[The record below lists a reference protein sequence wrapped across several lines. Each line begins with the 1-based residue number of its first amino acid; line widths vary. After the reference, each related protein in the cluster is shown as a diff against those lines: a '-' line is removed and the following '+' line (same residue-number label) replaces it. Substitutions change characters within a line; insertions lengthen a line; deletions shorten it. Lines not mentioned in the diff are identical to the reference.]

1 MSSTHTPGDETPD
14 DDEIFPFIVDAD
26 TDRGQHI
33 FCQNLLVNLFE
44 PGISPCKTE
53 FPDVKIKRQIIDHY
67 LKDIC
72 NITQQYGIYSIEFTS
87 PNHNNRTY
95 TIQTDDLDLEFSK
108 VFSEYIKSIQYHNSQ
123 RANSIFTNEVFA
135 IIYSYISILE
145 NEIPLTNVSPTE
157 TSKHLRVR
165 HEITLLSS
173 YLNIIKENFTKDDVS
188 QHTKH
193 DLQKILAWFIID
205 YFTHNIDLIAQARK
219 NFRPQNSNDDTAIT
233 EQSDYVWDPEWSHP
247 AFISFPQSI
256 SSQAIGTI
264 SYIRDYV
271 RVIPLTIDAT
281 PLNYNTF
288 LPDTQNN
295 SLNSTVIHNENLNGT
310 RNLTQQD
317 IQTPS
322 HFINE
327 EIVHTT
333 TTQQSISP
341 IRPNLTTPRNT
352 NLSQTQVTLQSTV
365 KPSVAPKYSHMD
377 YQTYRPMKIPSK
389 TRKTFTRNNFADHN
403 YNYTHPSKTNYQPQ
417 RNFNQYTK
425 PRNWDNPTAQYNSK
439 NFQPNPPQD
448 RSENYPFFQ
457 QNKNKKQTSYQ
468 MDYLSS
474 DDDFLQ
480 PDIFA
485 QNTQEYR
492 RQGIQKKCTNHR
504 NFSPQTIDA
513 QHQQPIQQQNPINT
527 QSFQPIQQQNP
538 MTAHSYQPSQM
549 QNEIPLPYY
558 LQQHEITRNQLSNFS
573 QMPNAAES
581 LQMTMNPYLM
591 GGSSIT
597 SNKPLMVFTGTNPE
611 YSVEDYLNAV
621 TANLILNI
629 GPEPINTPLHQNWI
643 HRRTALIQTT
653 LDGAAQK
660 WFSVLPLEIKSNWKR
675 FTQEFS
681 KMFDSERNKQQQR
694 VLCNEIRRLPNE
706 TIKQIAVRIE
716 TLVRKAYSLNTHDY
730 KNTKMTE
737 ILMMTLTPQL
747 RKIAIKKR
755 ASHPSSIRE
764 PDLDFRKLVDKLEQA
779 EITMKLEET
788 ENLKL
793 QYVNRIETTP
803 TNINNIQESETDLV
817 EKITEILN
825 IYEKNPNFKG
835 KPSFKKWCNYCRRY
849 GHSISECRQKQ
860 QDNQNKP
867 QKYKEPNKSFYQYMK
882 KDQNLPNKTVHSNN
896 SSGKPL
902 PNNTNYTRNQSP
914 YNSSYRGR
922 SPERRNTYNSSQNH
936 YNRPNSRNNYSRS
949 NSNTQRFV
957 SRSNSQSRN
966 NYYPNNQS
974 RNSSYN
980 RNRNYSY
987 NRNRSYSN
995 NRNQNY
1001 PNNQSRNNSYNR
1013 SNYNRPNNN
1022 YQNRS
1027 RNNSQNRHPS
1037 YNNRYRNYSQ
1047 SPHRNNNNYNNSNN
1061 RHRSSTPKHQ
1071 RQINQVQ
1078 SNPETTSDP
1087 PGIDDRVTDTL
1098 QLNQINCTS
1107 SDSESDT
1114 ENTLSINMI
1123 KVEND
1128 YESVIYEQPFPSHIY
1143 ENQSEFLQNYYT
1155 TPINSTPTTQET
1167 NEINTTDQ
1175 TNNNTKTKCLN
1186 TNHIYQNIQKEQP
1199 KEKIWTIPFLLESP
1213 RNKEFQPPDLEI
1225 DFLIDSGAESNI
1237 INIPTWNEI
1246 KTLHPKLTPLETSSK
1261 LATAQGST
1269 LINYGK
1275 IQLFLLPTRTME
1287 QSKIL
1292 NKPFKQIFHITDI
1305 KYNIIGIPFIS
1316 KYIPTINILNS
1327 KILIKDKYTKTK
1339 ETSLTFF
1346 QRLNKQPPFFSKFY
1360 PIFNQ
1365 QRKHLKPLSGN
1376 IYNFSI
1382 KQVHQ
1387 YDKEQNKQ
1395 KFYMSD
1401 FEFKPI
1407 HKFFKITISSIKY
1420 LKNSNSDIISLHV
1433 YNNTPYQVTLPLGL
1447 LGYCETN
1454 ATISPIHEKAY
1465 RVNNILQLLDIC
1477 QSTILNEELSIN
1489 KIISNDN
1496 RNTDYFTKTPYFKP
1510 TFNISNYTED
1520 QQKFLTMFNFQHS
1533 QITQDEFEKLAKQ
1546 LIEYSSVYATSKF
1559 DVGKISSSLHLPLK
1573 PDAVFKK
1580 QRASKVPIHL
1590 HDKVNRLLDIL
1601 EQYNIISPVNKEEQP
1616 KGNTF
1621 INPVIILAKGESL
1634 KIVLDARYLNSLI
1647 DESKCNWPIEPI
1659 QVILTKINGKYFT
1672 TADMNSAYN
1681 QMPLDEQSR
1690 RLTQFVIGNQQY
1702 EFNRLFYG
1710 ISIGPAAFSAFMSK
1724 IFRPLIL
1731 KKNAITYLD
1740 DVFMQSQTKDEMFKV
1755 LEKYHQI
1762 LQNENLKAA
1771 PDKSHFFLT
1780 RVKFLGHN
1788 IERKTI
1794 TPLKSRIDAIQKLQ
1808 PPTNK
1813 KKIQEFLGMLNFLS
1827 KYVYKMQLY
1836 LRPFYNILRQQN
1848 NFEWNTEHQA
1858 RFEEIKKL
1866 LTEQISNTIPDPD
1879 QPFYAMCDA
1888 SNFGI
1893 GAALLQSHNGT
1904 NKMNLISANSRLF
1917 TQAELR
1923 LSTLM
1928 RECTAIIYTLTE
1940 YEFLILGSKHP
1951 TVLFT
1956 DHKPIIFLF
1965 TQKSNPN
1972 HRVYRFQL
1980 ILMKFPNLHIVWTAG
1995 KNLALPDTL
2004 SRNTPPELL
2013 TRKTTVEI
2021 PKNIKFY
2028 LAENETSPR
2037 LECKY
2042 AVKTDIEQSQ
2052 INNLQHFPLYLDCQ
2066 NNHYEVDLLGTSTFK
2081 PIPYSQWIKNNT
2093 QQKRTKQHPPKKDHF
2108 PLIEKEDLTDKI
2120 NLSGPQTND
2129 SKYTINQVFDLHD
2142 PLDTIPLSKFEIENI
2157 FLPPT
2162 ETITISTLKQYQNLD
2177 PIIRQLKSWHKYKTK
2192 PNKADSTIL
2201 GNKTLLRYFRKFNY
2215 TTINETTDLLEYNL
2229 NESIVPCLPL
2239 SMILIAFNI
2248 SHTQNI
2254 KGHSGSEK
2262 TYSNFIQNFYFPNA
2276 PIWIKV
2282 LCNDCII
2289 CQLNKP
2295 YPNQK
2300 QIAQT
2305 KKLLQRQNINEQ
2317 INSRFT
2323 PASELKIGTFVLIPN
2338 FNTQKRISKKL
2349 QPLRKGP
2356 YQIIAKPT
2364 DVTYKITDSNK
2375 KEIVQHRNNLLP
2387 YYPKEYALREL
2398 TQLYSFTGLKIIQNE
2413 PHLKNTEQNDNP
2425 TENQN
2430 TKPTATKNNTQNHKE
2445 SPKQRKNRKMT
2456 EQIIPQEEIDKSEH
2470 RKTTRLRNQPR
2481 KNYKMFIPQSKILK
2495 KVEFKK

>member
-1 MSSTHTPGDETPD
+1 MSSTHTPGEESPD
-14 DDEIFPFIVDAD
+14 DDDIFPFIVDAT

-33 FCQNLLVNLFE
+33 FCKNLLLNLFE

-53 FPDVKIKRQIIDHY
+53 FPDVKIKRQLIDHY

-72 NITQQYGIYSIEFTS
+72 NLTQQYGIYSIEFSS
-87 PNHNNRTY
+87 PNQNHSKY
-95 TIQTDDLDLEFSK
+95 IIQTDDLDLEFSK

-145 NEIPLTNVSPTE
+145 NEIPIPNVSPTE
-157 TSKHLRVR
+157 TSKHIRVR
-165 HEITLLSS
+165 HEISLLSS
-173 YLNIIKENFTKDDVS
+173 FLNIIKENFTKDEVS

-205 YFTHNIDLIAQARK
+205 YFTHNIDLISQARK

-247 AFISFPQSI
+247 AFINFPQSI
-256 SSQAIGTI
+256 SSQAITTI
-264 SYIRDYV
+264 SYVRDYV

-288 LPDTQNN
+288 LPDMQNN
-295 SLNSTVIHNENLNGT
+295 SLNSTFIHNENLNGT

-352 NLSQTQVTLQSTV
+352 NPSQTQVTLQSTG

-377 YQTYRPMKIPSK
+377 HQTYRPMTIPSK
-389 TRKTFTRNNFADHN
+389 TRKTFTRNNFAEHN
-403 YNYTHPSKTNYQPQ
+403 YNYTHPSKTNYPP
-417 RNFNQYTK
+417 RKIFNNYTRS
-425 PRNWDNPTAQYNSK
+425 RNWDNPMAQTNSV
-439 NFQPNPPQD
+439 NFQTNLHPSQD

-457 QNKNKKQTSYQ
+457 QNKKQTSYQ

-485 QNTQEYR
+485 PYNQEYR
-492 RQGIQKKCTNHR
+492 RQGVQKPHTNHR
-504 NFSPQTIDA
+504 IFSPQPIDT
-513 QHQQPIQQQNPINT
+513 QNQQPIQQQNPINT
-527 QSFQPIQQQNP
+527 QYFQPIQQQNP
-538 MTAHSYQPSQM
+538 MITHSYQPTQM

-597 SNKPLMVFTGTNPE
+597 SNKPLMVFTGTDPE

-660 WFSVLPLEIKSNWKR
+660 WFSVLPIEIKSNWKR

-681 KMFDSERNKQQQR
+681 KMFDSERNEQQQR

-706 TIKQIAVRIE
+706 TIKQLAVRIE

-755 ASHPSSIRE
+755 ASHPSSILE

-788 ENLKL
+788 ENVKL
-793 QYVNRIETTP
+793 QYVNRIETNT
-803 TNINNIQESETDLV
+803 TSINNIQESDTDLV

-825 IYEKNPNFKG
+825 IYEKHPNFKG

-882 KDQNLPNKTVHSNN
+882 KDQNLPNKNVYSNN

-922 SPERRNTYNSSQNH
+922 SPERRNTQNSSQNH

-949 NSNTQRFV
+949 NSNTTQFV

-980 RNRNYSY
+980 RNKNYSN

-1022 YQNRS
+1022 FQNRS
-1027 RNNSQNRHPS
+1027 RNNSQNRHSS
-1037 YNNRYRNYSQ
+1037 YNNRYRHYSQ
-1047 SPHRNNNNYNNSNN
+1047 SPHRNNNHYNNSNN

-1071 RQINQVQ
+1071 RNINQVQ

-1087 PGIDDRVTDTL
+1087 PGIDDTVNDTL
-1098 QLNQINCTS
+1098 QLNQINCGS
-1107 SDSESDT
+1107 SDSESET
-1114 ENTLSINMI
+1114 ENTISINMI
-1123 KVEND
+1123 AVEND
-1128 YESVIYEQPFPSHIY
+1128 YEPIIYEQPFSSHIN
-1143 ENQSEFLQNYYT
+1143 ENQSELLHNYYIE
-1155 TPINSTPTTQET
+1155 PIHSTPTTQKT
-1167 NEINTTDQ
+1167 NGINTTNQPNEND
-1175 TNNNTKTKCLN
+1175 KTKCLN

-1269 LINYGK
+1269 LVNYGK
-1275 IQLFLLPTRTME
+1275 IQLFLLPTRTIE
-1287 QSKIL
+1287 QNKIL
-1292 NKPFKQIFHITDI
+1292 TKPFKQIFHITDI
-1305 KYNIIGIPFIS
+1305 KHNIIGIPFIS

-1339 ETSLTFF
+1339 DTSLTFF

-1360 PIFNQ
+1360 PIYNQ

-1387 YDKEQNKQ
+1387 YDKKQNKQ
-1395 KFYMSD
+1395 QLYMSD

-1407 HKFFKITISSIKY
+1407 HKFFEITISSIKY

-1477 QSTILNEELSIN
+1477 QSTILNEELYIN
-1489 KIISNDN
+1489 NIISN
-1496 RNTDYFTKTPYFKP
+1496 
-1510 TFNISNYTED
+1510 E
-1520 QQKFLTMFNFQHS
+1520 
-1533 QITQDEFEKLAKQ
+1533 
-1546 LIEYSSVYATSKF
+1546 
-1559 DVGKISSSLHLPLK
+1559 
-1573 PDAVFKK
+1573 
-1580 QRASKVPIHL
+1580 
-1590 HDKVNRLLDIL
+1590 
-1601 EQYNIISPVNKEEQP
+1601 
-1616 KGNTF
+1616 
-1621 INPVIILAKGESL
+1621 
-1634 KIVLDARYLNSLI
+1634 
-1647 DESKCNWPIEPI
+1647 
-1659 QVILTKINGKYFT
+1659 
-1672 TADMNSAYN
+1672 
-1681 QMPLDEQSR
+1681 
-1690 RLTQFVIGNQQY
+1690 
-1702 EFNRLFYG
+1702 
-1710 ISIGPAAFSAFMSK
+1710 
-1724 IFRPLIL
+1724 
-1731 KKNAITYLD
+1731 
-1740 DVFMQSQTKDEMFKV
+1740 
-1755 LEKYHQI
+1755 
-1762 LQNENLKAA
+1762 
-1771 PDKSHFFLT
+1771 
-1780 RVKFLGHN
+1780 
-1788 IERKTI
+1788 
-1794 TPLKSRIDAIQKLQ
+1794 
-1808 PPTNK
+1808 K
-1813 KKIQEFLGMLNFLS
+1813 KKYELFHKNSIFQTYIQ
-1827 KYVYKMQLY
+1827 
-1836 LRPFYNILRQQN
+1836 
-1848 NFEWNTEHQA
+1848 
-1858 RFEEIKKL
+1858 
-1866 LTEQISNTIPDPD
+1866 
-1879 QPFYAMCDA
+1879 
-1888 SNFGI
+1888 
-1893 GAALLQSHNGT
+1893 
-1904 NKMNLISANSRLF
+1904 
-1917 TQAELR
+1917 
-1923 LSTLM
+1923 
-1928 RECTAIIYTLTE
+1928 
-1940 YEFLILGSKHP
+1940 
-1951 TVLFT
+1951 
-1956 DHKPIIFLF
+1956 HK
-1965 TQKSNPN
+1965 
-1972 HRVYRFQL
+1972 
-1980 ILMKFPNLHIVWTAG
+1980 
-1995 KNLALPDTL
+1995 
-2004 SRNTPPELL
+2004 
-2013 TRKTTVEI
+2013 
-2021 PKNIKFY
+2021 
-2028 LAENETSPR
+2028 
-2037 LECKY
+2037 
-2042 AVKTDIEQSQ
+2042 
-2052 INNLQHFPLYLDCQ
+2052 
-2066 NNHYEVDLLGTSTFK
+2066 
-2081 PIPYSQWIKNNT
+2081 
-2093 QQKRTKQHPPKKDHF
+2093 
-2108 PLIEKEDLTDKI
+2108 
-2120 NLSGPQTND
+2120 
-2129 SKYTINQVFDLHD
+2129 
-2142 PLDTIPLSKFEIENI
+2142 
-2157 FLPPT
+2157 
-2162 ETITISTLKQYQNLD
+2162 
-2177 PIIRQLKSWHKYKTK
+2177 
-2192 PNKADSTIL
+2192 
-2201 GNKTLLRYFRKFNY
+2201 
-2215 TTINETTDLLEYNL
+2215 
-2229 NESIVPCLPL
+2229 
-2239 SMILIAFNI
+2239 
-2248 SHTQNI
+2248 
-2254 KGHSGSEK
+2254 
-2262 TYSNFIQNFYFPNA
+2262 
-2276 PIWIKV
+2276 
-2282 LCNDCII
+2282 
-2289 CQLNKP
+2289 
-2295 YPNQK
+2295 
-2300 QIAQT
+2300 
-2305 KKLLQRQNINEQ
+2305 
-2317 INSRFT
+2317 
-2323 PASELKIGTFVLIPN
+2323 
-2338 FNTQKRISKKL
+2338 
-2349 QPLRKGP
+2349 
-2356 YQIIAKPT
+2356 
-2364 DVTYKITDSNK
+2364 
-2375 KEIVQHRNNLLP
+2375 
-2387 YYPKEYALREL
+2387 
-2398 TQLYSFTGLKIIQNE
+2398 
-2413 PHLKNTEQNDNP
+2413 
-2425 TENQN
+2425 
-2430 TKPTATKNNTQNHKE
+2430 
-2445 SPKQRKNRKMT
+2445 
-2456 EQIIPQEEIDKSEH
+2456 
-2470 RKTTRLRNQPR
+2470 
-2481 KNYKMFIPQSKILK
+2481 
-2495 KVEFKK
+2495 